1 MMSSNGVK
9 LLTQEEV
16 AKALRRSVRSVAR
29 LRTAGE
35 LAWLPGSPIMIPET
49 ELLAY
54 FERKMVKRQA
64 PSAAPP
70 PSFSFPVPA
79 AKRTPEEKAAR
90 MIEKMKQ
97 SGQWE
102 GFADLVRRTRGKS

>member
-1 MMSSNGVK
+1 MASHDVK

-49 ELLAY
+49 ELSAY
-54 FERKMVKRQA
+54 LERKIVKRA
-64 PSAAPP
+64 PSAAPRP
-70 PSFSFPVPA
+70 PVPSPVPA
-79 AKRTPEEKAAR
+79 AKRTPEEQAAG
-90 MIEKMKQ
+90 MIENMKRT
-97 SGQWE
+97 GQWE
-102 GFADLVRRTRGKS
+102 GFADLVRRTRGNS